1 MGIIPVG
8 SIMWSVEVSE
18 KGGKKLTNTS
28 ALFIIKLRKELSKSK
43 FAKRKKKTN

>member
-18 KGGKKLTNTS
+18 KGGKELTNTS
-28 ALFIIKLRKELSKSK
+28 ALFIIELRKELSKSK
-43 FAKRKKKTN
+43 FAKTN